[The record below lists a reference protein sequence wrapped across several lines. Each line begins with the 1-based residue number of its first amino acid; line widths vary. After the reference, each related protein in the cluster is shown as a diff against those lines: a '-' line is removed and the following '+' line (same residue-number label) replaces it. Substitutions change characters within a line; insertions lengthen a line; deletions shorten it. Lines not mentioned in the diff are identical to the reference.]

1 MFDYVESRP
10 FALAP
15 DDLGAA
21 AAPVLQAMTGASPV
35 ALSTGRLGAIGAPL
49 DWSVTPSIFVRV
61 GAPSQH
67 GTMVEITVT
76 PKVHVLAWALFAA
89 SFFVFFPAAL
99 GLLLF
104 ARERFRSKAKLLA
117 SSIFASLGT
126 TSGLV
131 AAGYAAVPPT

>member
-35 ALSTGRLGAIGAPL
+35 ALSTGRLGAI
-49 DWSVTPSIFVRV
+49 